1 MGALA
6 HKVAL
11 PARVKHKVH
20 DAKETTQSK
29 VDTVRQHLQTGTE
42 ALHDKAEGVFLD
54 ARGVTN
60 QALAKL
66 LPPGAGRIKR
76 RRITQVTGT
85 VRRRPVPVAAAVL
98 SVFMVLGL
106 LLRRNR

>member
-6 HKVAL
+6 HKVVL
-11 PARVKHKVH
+11 PTRVKDKVH
-20 DAKETTQSK
+20 DAKETAQSK
-29 VDTVRQHLQTGTE
+29 VGIVRQHLQTGTE
-42 ALHDKAEGVFLD
+42 ALQDKADGVMQE

-66 LPPGAGRIKR
+66 VPPGVGRISR
-76 RRITQVTGT
+76 RRITNVTGT

-98 SVFMVLGL
+98 SVLMVLGL
-106 LLRRNR
+106 LIRRNR

>member
-6 HKVAL
+6 HKVVL
-11 PARVKHKVH
+11 PRRVKDKMR
-20 DAKETTQSK
+20 DATETAQSK
-29 VDTVRQHLQTGTE
+29 VGTVRHHLRTGTE
-42 ALHDKAEGVFLD
+42 VLQDKTDGVLLE

-66 LPPGAGRIKR
+66 VPQGVGRIKH

-85 VRRRPVPVAAAVL
+85 VRRRPVPVVAAVL
-98 SVFMVLGL
+98 SVLMVLGL
-106 LLRRNR
+106 LIRRNR